1 MATKLTDQDQRQLEH
16 ALDSHMASMK
26 RRITTE
32 KNETIKSLLQEQ
44 LSNCI
49 QLKAKIEKG
58 QLTL

>member
-1 MATKLTDQDQRQLEH
+1 
-16 ALDSHMASMK
+16 MK